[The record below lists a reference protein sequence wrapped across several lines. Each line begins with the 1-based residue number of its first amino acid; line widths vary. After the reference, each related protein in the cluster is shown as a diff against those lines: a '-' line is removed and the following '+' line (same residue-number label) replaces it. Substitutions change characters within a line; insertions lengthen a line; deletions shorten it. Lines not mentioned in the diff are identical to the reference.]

1 MEFQRPQEDRPP
13 VVFSFKL
20 PLRLPLYTDLVQT
33 KGGKASDHT
42 IRESEVTMKR
52 KLIVTLTGIAMSMA
66 LAVTGC
72 AGTTGAAGTSGSAS
86 SETNT
91 QTAKRDSTDAKTPSD
106 SQQDTA
112 EANAS
117 KNKPKE
123 GTTDGSGT
131 GKPSG
136 KKPKG
141 SSSEEATAALKTVEP
156 STYAGQTVYGKV
168 TAINDS
174 QITVTLG
181 TYNKEASVTQTSA
194 ATEETELTD
203 AVATTTDQ
211 NADPTA
217 ESADA
222 GTKKKK
228 SRFTASDEQMTITIP
243 ESLAGIEIKEK
254 YVLAITLDDNG
265 SVTALEV
272 ASKGHSKSK
281 GASSG
286 EKGAGQE
293 KAPSSGDSAELNTDE
308 TTDL

>member
-20 PLRLPLYTDLVQT
+20 PLRLPLYTGLVQT

-86 SETNT
+86 SEINT
-91 QTAKRDSTDAKTPSD
+91 QTAKGDSTDAKTPSD
-106 SQQDTA
+106 SSQDTT

-123 GTTDGSGT
+123 GTTDGSST

-136 KKPKG
+136 KKSKG

-293 KAPSSGDSAELNTDE
+293 KAPGTGDNAELNTDE

>member
-1 MEFQRPQEDRPP
+1 MYSNEICWINR
-13 VVFSFKL
+13 FKL
-20 PLRLPLYTDLVQT
+20 PFEITDSLYQLVVNDEDIQDAELRLQRFAPF
-33 KGGKASDHT
+33 
-42 IRESEVTMKR
+42 I
-52 KLIVTLTGIAMSMA
+52 
-66 LAVTGC
+66 
-72 AGTTGAAGTSGSAS
+72 
-86 SETNT
+86 
-91 QTAKRDSTDAKTPSD
+91 
-106 SQQDTA
+106 
-112 EANAS
+112 
-117 KNKPKE
+117 
-123 GTTDGSGT
+123 
-131 GKPSG
+131 
-136 KKPKG
+136 KKCFP
-141 SSSEEATAALKTVEP
+141 E
-156 STYAGQTVYGKV
+156 
-168 TAINDS
+168 
-174 QITVTLG
+174 
-181 TYNKEASVTQTSA
+181 
-194 ATEETELTD
+194 TEETELTD

-243 ESLAGIEIKEK
+243 ESLSGIEIKEK

-293 KAPSSGDSAELNTDE
+293 QAPSSGDSAELNTNE

>member
-1 MEFQRPQEDRPP
+1 
-13 VVFSFKL
+13 
-20 PLRLPLYTDLVQT
+20 
-33 KGGKASDHT
+33 
-42 IRESEVTMKR
+42 MKR

-86 SETNT
+86 SEINT
-91 QTAKRDSTDAKTPSD
+91 QTAKGDSTDAKTPSD
-106 SQQDTA
+106 SSQDTT

-203 AVATTTDQ
+203 ALATTTDQ

-243 ESLAGIEIKEK
+243 ESLASIEIKEK

-293 KAPSSGDSAELNTDE
+293 KAPGTGDNAELNTDE

>member
-1 MEFQRPQEDRPP
+1 MEFQRPQEDCPP

-86 SETNT
+86 SEINT
-91 QTAKRDSTDAKTPSD
+91 QTAKGDSTDAKTPSD
-106 SQQDTA
+106 SSQDTT

-117 KNKPKE
+117 KNKLKE

-194 ATEETELTD
+194 ATEDAAMTD

>member
-1 MEFQRPQEDRPP
+1 M
-13 VVFSFKL
+13 VFSFKL

-123 GTTDGSGT
+123 GTTDGSDS

-136 KKPKG
+136 NKPEKRSGKG
-141 SSSEEATAALKTVEP
+141 NSEEATAALKTVEP

-194 ATEETELTD
+194 ATEEAELTD

-243 ESLAGIEIKEK
+243 ESLASIEIKEK
-254 YVLAITLDDNG
+254 YVLAITLDDSG

-293 KAPSSGDSAELNTDE
+293 KAPSSGDSAELKIQDSHY
-308 TTDL
+308 LLWRF

>member
-1 MEFQRPQEDRPP
+1 
-13 VVFSFKL
+13 
-20 PLRLPLYTDLVQT
+20 
-33 KGGKASDHT
+33 
-42 IRESEVTMKR
+42 MKR

-86 SETNT
+86 SEINT
-91 QTAKRDSTDAKTPSD
+91 QTAKGDSTDAKTPSD
-106 SQQDTA
+106 SSQDTT

-123 GTTDGSGT
+123 GTTDGSST

-136 KKPKG
+136 KKSKG

-181 TYNKEASVTQTSA
+181 TYNKEASVTHTSA
-194 ATEETELTD
+194 ATEEAELTD

-281 GASSG
+281 SASNG

-293 KAPSSGDSAELNTDE
+293 KAPGTGDNAELNTDE

>member
-1 MEFQRPQEDRPP
+1 M
-13 VVFSFKL
+13 VFSFKL
-20 PLRLPLYTDLVQT
+20 PLRLPLYTGLVQT

-52 KLIVTLTGIAMSMA
+52 KLIVTLTEIAMSMA
-66 LAVTGC
+66 LVVTGC
-72 AGTTGAAGTSGSAS
+72 ARTTGATGTSGSAS
-86 SETNT
+86 SEINT
-91 QTAKRDSTDAKTPSD
+91 QTAKGDSTDAKTPSD
-106 SQQDTA
+106 SSQDTT

-194 ATEETELTD
+194 ATEDAALTD

-211 NADPTA
+211 SADSKTD
-217 ESADA
+217 SADA

-243 ESLAGIEIKEK
+243 ESLASIEIKEK

-293 KAPSSGDSAELNTDE
+293 KAPGTGDNAELNTDE

>member
-1 MEFQRPQEDRPP
+1 M
-13 VVFSFKL
+13 VFSFKL
-20 PLRLPLYTDLVQT
+20 PLRLPLYTGLVQT

-86 SETNT
+86 SEINT
-91 QTAKRDSTDAKTPSD
+91 QTAKGDSTDAKTPSD
-106 SQQDTA
+106 SSQDTT

-123 GTTDGSGT
+123 GTTDGSST

-136 KKPKG
+136 KKSKG

>member
-1 MEFQRPQEDRPP
+1 M
-13 VVFSFKL
+13 VFSFKL

-254 YVLAITLDDNG
+254 YVLAITLDDSG

-293 KAPSSGDSAELNTDE
+293 KAPGTGDNAELNTDE

>member
-1 MEFQRPQEDRPP
+1 
-13 VVFSFKL
+13 
-20 PLRLPLYTDLVQT
+20 
-33 KGGKASDHT
+33 
-42 IRESEVTMKR
+42 MKR

-86 SETNT
+86 SEINT
-91 QTAKRDSTDAKTPSD
+91 QTAKGDSTDAKTPSD
-106 SQQDTA
+106 L
-112 EANAS
+112 
-117 KNKPKE
+117 
-123 GTTDGSGT
+123 SGT

-243 ESLAGIEIKEK
+243 ESLASIEIKEK

-293 KAPSSGDSAELNTDE
+293 KAPGTGDNAELNTDE

>member
-1 MEFQRPQEDRPP
+1 M
-13 VVFSFKL
+13 VFSFKL

-86 SETNT
+86 SEINT
-91 QTAKRDSTDAKTPSD
+91 QTAKGDSTDAKTPSD
-106 SQQDTA
+106 FSQDTT

-123 GTTDGSGT
+123 GTTDGSST

-203 AVATTTDQ
+203 ALATTTDQ

-243 ESLAGIEIKEK
+243 ESLASIEIKEK

-293 KAPSSGDSAELNTDE
+293 KAPGTGDNAELNTDE

>member
-1 MEFQRPQEDRPP
+1 MKTAYIGGIILDGTKDMEPQRGKTVIVENGRIAEIRP
-13 VVFSFKL
+13 
-20 PLRLPLYTDLVQT
+20 
-33 KGGKASDHT
+33 
-42 IRESEVTMKR
+42 
-52 KLIVTLTGIAMSMA
+52 
-66 LAVTGC
+66 
-72 AGTTGAAGTSGSAS
+72 AG
-86 SETNT
+86 ELL
-91 QTAKRDSTDAKTPSD
+91 PSD
-106 SQQDTA
+106 CEIVNLQGCYLMPGLINLHVHLNSD
-112 EANAS
+112 
-117 KNKPKE
+117 
-123 GTTDGSGT
+123 

-217 ESADA
+217 ESAHA

-228 SRFTASDEQMTITIP
+228 SRFTASDEQMIITIP

-254 YVLAITLDDNG
+254 YVLAITLDDSG

-281 GASSG
+281 SASNG

-293 KAPSSGDSAELNTDE
+293 KAPGTGDNAELNTDE

>member
-1 MEFQRPQEDRPP
+1 M
-13 VVFSFKL
+13 
-20 PLRLPLYTDLVQT
+20 

-86 SETNT
+86 SEINT
-91 QTAKRDSTDAKTPSD
+91 QTAKGDSTDAKTPSD
-106 SQQDTA
+106 SSQDTT

-123 GTTDGSGT
+123 GTTDGSST

-136 KKPKG
+136 KKSKG

-181 TYNKEASVTQTSA
+181 TYNKEASVTHTSA
-194 ATEETELTD
+194 ATEEAELTD

-293 KAPSSGDSAELNTDE
+293 KAPGTGDNAELNTDE

>member
-1 MEFQRPQEDRPP
+1 M
-13 VVFSFKL
+13 VFSFKL

-86 SETNT
+86 SEINT
-91 QTAKRDSTDAKTPSD
+91 QTAKGDSTDAKTPSD
-106 SQQDTA
+106 SSQDTT

-254 YVLAITLDDNG
+254 YVLAITLDDSG

-293 KAPSSGDSAELNTDE
+293 KAPGTGDNAELNTDE